1 MIGMPGPLEICIVA
15 AIMLLLFGNKFPS
28 RMRALGASIT
38 EFKKGL
44 SNGESESS

>member
-38 EFKKGL
+38 EFKRGL
-44 SNGESESS
+44 NGESESS